1 MSDYLFIESR
11 SLLDSA
17 DVAINID
24 TACNLKKQGHNVTL
38 FLVQNGVIPARRGA
52 RNEALQQAKDA
63 GINLL
68 ADDFSLRERGIGNG
82 DLAHGISP
90 SPLETVV
97 DSLAAGAKTL
107 WH

>member
-11 SLLDSA
+11 CPLDSA
-17 DVAINID
+17 DVAMNID
-24 TACNLKKQGHNVTL
+24 TACNLANQGNNVTL

-52 RNEALQQAKDA
+52 KNEAIQQAKDA
-63 GINLL
+63 GITLL
-68 ADDFSLRERGIGNG
+68 ADDFSLRERGIGNE
-82 DLAHGISP
+82 DLAQGISP
-90 SPLETVV
+90 SPLEAVV

>member
-11 SLLDSA
+11 CPLDSA
-17 DVAINID
+17 DVAINIG
-24 TACNLKKQGHNVTL
+24 TACNLKEQGHNVTL
-38 FLVQNGVIPARRGA
+38 FFVQNGVIPVRRGA
-52 RNEALQQAKDA
+52 RDEAIEQARDC
-63 GINLL
+63 GITLL
-68 ADDFSLRERGIGNG
+68 ADDFSLRERGIGNE
-82 DLAHGISP
+82 DLVQGISP